1 MINTTD
7 MNNNDE
13 FVTKNKHK
21 NEDSLLNSILKSPTK
36 TLIPISS
43 ISAPTTEFV
52 ARKYNMR
59 KLQRTKGSIKKRL
72 RSSFVLRSNIERRRR
87 IRCRTCEPCVR
98 DDCGD
103 CKYCKDM
110 KKFGGQGISKQC
122 CLKKQCSKVSLVELK
137 KCYFFKFNFI

>member
-7 MNNNDE
+7 LNNNQYY
-13 FVTKNKHK
+13 TKNNKGIDK
-21 NEDSLLNSILKSPTK
+21 NDDKDSILNEIFKSPTI
-36 TLIPISS
+36 TQISLTPQS
-43 ISAPTTEFV
+43 LPQVQQTPADTVT
-52 ARKYNMR
+52 RKYNMR

-72 RSSFVLRSNIERRRR
+72 RSNFIVRSNIERRRR

-110 KKFGGQGISKQC
+110 KKFGGQGIC
-122 CLKKQCSKVSLVELK
+122 
-137 KCYFFKFNFI
+137 

>member
-7 MNNNDE
+7 LNNNQYY
-13 FVTKNKHK
+13 TKNNKGIDK
-21 NEDSLLNSILKSPTK
+21 NDDKDSILNEIFKSPTI
-36 TLIPISS
+36 TQISLTPQS
-43 ISAPTTEFV
+43 LPQVQQTPADTVT
-52 ARKYNMR
+52 RKYNMR

-72 RSSFVLRSNIERRRR
+72 RSNFIVRSNIERRRR

-122 CLKKQCSKVSLVELK
+122 CLKKQCIKVT
-137 KCYFFKFNFI
+137 

>member
-7 MNNNDE
+7 LNNNQYY
-13 FVTKNKHK
+13 TKNNKGIDK
-21 NEDSLLNSILKSPTK
+21 NDDKDSILNEIFKSPT
-36 TLIPISS
+36 INQISS
-43 ISAPTTEFV
+43 TPQSLPQVQQTPADTVT
-52 ARKYNMR
+52 RKYNMR

-72 RSSFVLRSNIERRRR
+72 RSNFIVRSNIERRRR

-122 CLKKQCSKVSLVELK
+122 CLKKQCIKVT
-137 KCYFFKFNFI
+137 

>member
-7 MNNNDE
+7 LNNNQYY
-13 FVTKNKHK
+13 TKNNKGIDK
-21 NEDSLLNSILKSPTK
+21 NDDKDSILNEIFKSPTI
-36 TLIPISS
+36 TQISS
-43 ISAPTTEFV
+43 TPQSLPQVQQTPADTVT
-52 ARKYNMR
+52 RKYNMR

-72 RSSFVLRSNIERRRR
+72 RSNFIVRSNIERRRR

-122 CLKKQCSKVSLVELK
+122 CLKKQCIKVT
-137 KCYFFKFNFI
+137 

>member
-7 MNNNDE
+7 LNNNQYY
-13 FVTKNKHK
+13 TKNNKGIDK
-21 NEDSLLNSILKSPTK
+21 NDDKDSILNEIFKSPT
-36 TLIPISS
+36 INQISLTPQS
-43 ISAPTTEFV
+43 LPQVQQTPADTVT
-52 ARKYNMR
+52 RKYNMR

-72 RSSFVLRSNIERRRR
+72 RSNFIVRSNIERRRR

-110 KKFGGQGISKQC
+110 KKFG
-122 CLKKQCSKVSLVELK
+122 EETFPFH
-137 KCYFFKFNFI
+137 YFVF

>member
-7 MNNNDE
+7 LNNNQYY
-13 FVTKNKHK
+13 TKNNKGIDK
-21 NEDSLLNSILKSPTK
+21 NDDKDSILNEIFKSPTI
-36 TLIPISS
+36 TQISS
-43 ISAPTTEFV
+43 TPQSLPQVQPTPADTV
-52 ARKYNMR
+52 TRKYNMR

-72 RSSFVLRSNIERRRR
+72 RSNFIVRSNIERRRR

-122 CLKKQCSKVSLVELK
+122 CLKKQCIKVT
-137 KCYFFKFNFI
+137 